1 MIRHFRVRGKVQ
13 GVSFRANARKR
24 ARALQLRGWVQ
35 NCEDG
40 SVEACASGDESALE
54 EFERWL
60 GRGPVWARVDSVEA
74 KTLLESQ
81 IEKEQAQYLLTEFTI
96 RYTD

>member
-1 MIRHFRVRGKVQ
+1 MIRHYRVRGKVQ

>member
-1 MIRHFRVRGKVQ
+1 M
-13 GVSFRANARKR
+13 
-24 ARALQLRGWVQ
+24 
-35 NCEDG
+35 
-40 SVEACASGDESALE
+40 EACVSGDESALE

-74 KTLLESQ
+74 QTLPESQ